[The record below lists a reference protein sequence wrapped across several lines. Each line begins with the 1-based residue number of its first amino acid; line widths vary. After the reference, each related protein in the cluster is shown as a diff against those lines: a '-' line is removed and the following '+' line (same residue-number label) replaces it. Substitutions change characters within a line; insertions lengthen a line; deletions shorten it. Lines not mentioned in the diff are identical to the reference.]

1 MKHKFTVFTT
11 TCNRAGLLERLYRS
25 LLEQTC
31 QDFVWLIVDDGSKD
45 NTADVVKCL
54 QDEGRLEIRYFY
66 KENGGKHTAMKLGF
80 SLVETPYMVE
90 IDDDDELLPLAI
102 ETFDKEWNRV
112 EEQGYT
118 DIAEIRALSVNDKGA
133 VSGNYQPPNNSST
146 LDSNYL
152 EMDWIQNKH
161 MENITCWKMSLVN
174 QIDMFEV
181 EHLWLYDKVKLISES
196 LFWNRLA
203 RKYNTRYLFI
213 PLRLY
218 HADAGDSITL
228 STFSKQK
235 CYNYVFSLCG
245 IVNEMEEQGWKNP
258 KHLIKFLAEY
268 MSCGLAVGLSFVRL
282 IKEIKRW
289 EQKVVCCLI
298 APLAYIVGLK
308 FKTKF

>member
-80 SLVETPYMVE
+80 SLVQTPYMVE

-102 ETFDKEWNRV
+102 ETFDKEWTRV
-112 EEQGYT
+112 EEQGYM
-118 DIAEIRALSVNDKGA
+118 DIAEIRALSINDEGV
-133 VSGNYQPPNNSST
+133 VSGNYQPPANSPT
-146 LDSNYL
+146 LDSNYF

-161 MENITCWKMSLVN
+161 MENITCWKMDLVN
-174 QIDMFEV
+174 QADMFEV

-218 HADAGDSITL
+218 HADAGDSITQA
-228 STFSKQK
+228 SFSCQK
-235 CYNYVFSLCG
+235 CYNYVFSLCV
-245 IVNEMEEQGWKNP
+245 IVNEMKKQGWKNP

-268 MSCGLAVGLSFVRL
+268 MVCGLAVELSFVRL

-289 EQKVVCCLI
+289 EQKAICCLI
-298 APLAYIVGLK
+298 APLAYVVGLK